1 MSYIQSDDYHSA
13 PSVRLFQCTRKETTS
28 KLSVFL
34 SSSEK
39 GARTT
44 EEGDG
49 ANTPKPLSRKKDKL
63 VIILTGNIQCLVER
77 CKILRKKLSE
87 FHPKIKKHCAFM
99 AGSLLR
105 NIFLTLQNI
114 KLLSCIISFTSWCCV
129 QVKNAGKMLMSH
141 YFTNQRW
148 QQYSWI
154 IVTTGVNDKVCWPS
168 QHNTLH
174 HQPWRGRVK
183 RGRES

>member
-34 SSSEK
+34 SSSEM

-77 CKILRKKLSE
+77 YKILRKKLSE
-87 FHPKIKKHCAFM
+87 FHPKIKKHRAFM

-105 NIFLTLQNI
+105 NVFLTLQNI
-114 KLLSCIISFTSWCCV
+114 ELLSCIISFTSWCCV
-129 QVKNAGKMLMSH
+129 QVKWENAHVPLFHKSKVATIQL
-141 YFTNQRW
+141 NNCDNRCKW
-148 QQYSWI
+148 QSVLAI
-154 IVTTGVNDKVCWPS
+154 TT
-168 QHNTLH
+168 
-174 HQPWRGRVK
+174 
-183 RGRES
+183 